1 VWSSSPPLTY
11 HPTSQVYLNHHCH
24 IDNLSNLHLTRQTL
38 NMRNFAF
45 PKHHY
50 PPPLQH
56 STTVVHRIFCFL
68 IPKCRTF
75 TKPTE
80 QLGEHAK
87 VKKEAVHMAQEA
99 GTEQCAQMKRA
110 QQEQSQAVMHI
121 MQNRNL
127 ILMESQTKQDL
138 AWKLQSHA
146 HLLNSQDMSHLAGST
161 HNKLCNGGGPIRRN
175 RPVHGNAALGV
186 APYERVAKAHK
197 HEFDDDHLMS
207 SSDIRSPHPPCQC

>member
-1 VWSSSPPLTY
+1 
-11 HPTSQVYLNHHCH
+11 
-24 IDNLSNLHLTRQTL
+24 
-38 NMRNFAF
+38 
-45 PKHHY
+45 
-50 PPPLQH
+50 
-56 STTVVHRIFCFL
+56 
-68 IPKCRTF
+68 
-75 TKPTE
+75 
-80 QLGEHAK
+80 
-87 VKKEAVHMAQEA
+87 MAQEA